1 MTAARLGA
9 NGEVRVKGAAIAA
22 FVVLLCGACSSSP
35 KTTGNVVAPTITNS
49 SEVAKVSDES
59 RARAIV
65 LADADFPSGWQGT
78 AHTEDATD
86 REFERKLKACSGIT
100 QTKGTADVF
109 GDDVDQGQASVGSE
123 ATFFKTTAAAHADV
137 GTVNN
142 PRALPC
148 VRSILTDLL
157 KAALTKQGL
166 TAARVSGVSLVRVR
180 VARYGDES
188 AGLRLTAT
196 IAVAGQSLP
205 FFQDIVVARKG
216 RAEVTASFFNAGGA
230 FPATL
235 ERSLIGT
242 LVARLIKD
250 GGH

>member
-1 MTAARLGA
+1 MGRMQA
-9 NGEVRVKGAAIAA
+9 KGAAIAA
-22 FVVLLCGACSSSP
+22 FAVLLCGACSSSP
-35 KTTGNVVAPTITNS
+35 KTTSSVVAPLVTNS
-49 SEVAKVSDES
+49 SEAAKVSDEA

-65 LADADFPSGWQGT
+65 LADADFPSGWQGS

-109 GDDVDQGQASVGSE
+109 GDDIDQGQASVGSE
-123 ATFFKTTAAAHADV
+123 ATFFKTAAAAHADL

-157 KAALTKQGL
+157 KAALKNQGV
-166 TAARVSGVSLVRVR
+166 TGAQVSGVSLVRVP

-196 IAVAGQSLP
+196 ISGAGQSLP
-205 FFQDIVVARKG
+205 FFQDMIVARKG
-216 RAEVTASFFNAGGA
+216 RVEVTASFFNAGGA
-230 FPATL
+230 FPAALKRT
-235 ERSLIGT
+235 LIGT

-250 GGH
+250 GGQ